1 MKVSVTRK
9 LPGCESA
16 LLSRAFRDVEIFSE
30 PRAMTRDELLKM
42 AAETEVLVCT
52 LNEKIDDDLLAAA
65 KRLKCLITYSVGL
78 DHIDLDAVT
87 RRGLPLAHTPDVLT
101 DATADLAWALI
112 LGCARRL
119 KPAQRF
125 LEEGRFQA
133 FDPSLLLGIE
143 LRGKVLGIVGL
154 GKIGRAVAAR
164 ADGFG
169 MKVIGTGRPGKTE
182 TSLPEV
188 LQKAD
193 VVSLHCPSN
202 AATRHLI
209 GRRELQLMK
218 PQAILINTARGPIID
233 ETALLSHLRG
243 APDFYAGLDVYEHE
257 PKVPEGFLQLPNAFC
272 LPHVGS
278 ATRTAREAM
287 GRVCMEEAI
296 RFAKGEGL
304 KYEYRA
310 ADPK

>member
-16 LLSRAFRDVEIFSE
+16 LLSRAFRDVEIFTE
-30 PRAMTRDELLKM
+30 PRAMSRDEFLKM
-42 AAETEVLVCT
+42 AATTEVLICT
-52 LNEKIDDDLLAAA
+52 LNEKIDEEVLAQA
-65 KRLKCLITYSVGL
+65 KKLKCLITYSVGV
-78 DHIDLDAVT
+78 DHIDVKAVT
-87 RRGLPLAHTPDVLT
+87 AQGLPLAHTPDVLT

-125 LEEGRFQA
+125 LEEGKFKS
-133 FDPSLLLGIE
+133 FDPGLLLGVE
-143 LRGKVLGIVGL
+143 LRGKVLGIVGY
-154 GKIGRAVAAR
+154 GKIGKAVGDRAS
-164 ADGFG
+164 GFG
-169 MKVIGTGRPGKTE
+169 MQVILCGRPGT
-182 TSLPEV
+182 TDMTLAEV

-202 AATRHLI
+202 AETRHMI
-209 GRRELQLMK
+209 SRKELAIMK
-218 PQAILINTARGPIID
+218 PQAILINTARGPLID
-233 ETALLSHLRG
+233 ETSLLSHLRNS
-243 APDFYAGLDVYEHE
+243 PEFYAGLDVFEHE
-257 PKVPEGFLQLPNAFC
+257 PKVPEGLLQLPNAFC

-310 ADPK
+310 AHK